1 MLLIFFAFF
10 APPSRCEENLPKETI
25 RMAMFINYHPA
36 YGSWVDKI
44 VVLEFEGVEGLPIQ
58 INSPAFE
65 DGFRKARI
73 LWMPWG
79 TQGYAIRLVMEYDP
93 SINNET
99 ASAYASTISEE
110 VMKIINQ
117 TKLPTFFTKTYLD
130 NATNTVI
137 AIVDRGFLPEALSSI
152 EGLLE
157 YRPKGGF
164 ADLITESFLQNY
176 VPAKIDSTG
185 RLGRS
190 LTELEYSLQKINNSY
205 SWNFKISISF
215 HIDLKDEDWVEIL
228 DLNSLL
234 LNDGRIEPSE
244 QRTSEIIV
252 EMPKYHKIPTGTYEM
267 SIESIF
273 PPQSVKEEDDWIRV
287 TYQLTAPIDNVVAT
301 VKVSKL
307 KPSFEWE
314 KIIAIVIVMV
324 ALTVIVILFL
334 KKRKGGEKGK

>member
-1 MLLIFFAFF
+1 
-10 APPSRCEENLPKETI
+10 
-25 RMAMFINYHPA
+25 MAMFINYHPA
-36 YGSWVDKI
+36 YGSWVAKI
-44 VVLEFEGVEGLPIQ
+44 VVLEFKGVEGLPIQ

-73 LWMPWG
+73 FWMPWG

-93 SINNET
+93 SINYET

-117 TKLPTFFTKTYLD
+117 TKLPTFFRKTFLD
-130 NATNTVI
+130 NATNIVI
-137 AIVDRGFLPEALSSI
+137 AIVDHGFLPEALSSI

-157 YRPKGGF
+157 YRPRGGF

-176 VPAKIDSTG
+176 VPGKIDSTG
-185 RLGRS
+185 RLGQS

-205 SWNFKISISF
+205 RWDFKISISL
-215 HIDLKDEDWVEIL
+215 HTELKDEEWDETL

-234 LNDGRIEPSE
+234 FNDRPIEPSE

-267 SIESIF
+267 SIEDIS
-273 PPQSVKEEDDWIRV
+273 PSQSVEEDDWMRV

-307 KPSFEWE
+307 RPSFEWD
-314 KIIAIVIVMV
+314 KIIAIVLVIV
-324 ALTVIVILFL
+324 ALAVIAILFL